1 MGTTRIT
8 ISVPDELADA
18 LRQVALATNDS
29 ISGVAAGAL
38 ARRIREA
45 ELESLLLDIQSR
57 DTPIPEAAL
66 DSARKTIVSTQSRKS
81 EKRRGKVA

>member
-18 LRQVALATNDS
+18 LRQVAVATNDS

-57 DTPIPEAAL
+57 DTPISEAAL